1 MKRLSFKQKVLI
13 FIFFLLTSAFML
25 DMFEIIEQTRFN
37 YLLGILIL
45 SILVLGIQNLA
56 ARKGTE
62 TIKSLTRDYKSIK
75 RRKLEHRYDWDETR
89 LNYLKGSALLIKIYV
104 LLLGF
109 LVVTRERYEMYILI
123 IWAIALL
130 AYIYYVQPAW
140 KPRNKKVQ

>member
-1 MKRLSFKQKVLI
+1 MKGLSFKQKVLI
-13 FIFFLLTSAFML
+13 LIFFLLTTAFIL

-37 YLLGILIL
+37 YLVGILIL

-62 TIKSLTRDYKSIK
+62 TIKSISRDYTCIK

-89 LNYLKGSALLIKIYV
+89 RNYLKGSALLIKTYV

-109 LVVTRERYEMYILI
+109 LLITRERYESYIII

-130 AYIYYVQPAW
+130 SYMYYIQPAW
-140 KPRNKKVQ
+140 KPSNKKIR